1 MDFIKTKE
9 KKTYT
14 IINNSNNKYIISF
27 LSHYNLI
34 VSITD
39 DSITFTAD
47 SIESLQ
53 TFNKNNKN
61 NTDFFINNFIFD
73 IGCQL
78 LLLKESHI
86 GIKHFNL
93 SDIIILNNNI
103 FLFINPNMLYK
114 LLDKSFDK
122 SLDKLLPQ
130 YMHGTFSLNSIDMTS
145 IFLPPEFNNTDT
157 KKYYYYTTSYYSFAK
172 LLLHIFNIEIDDI
185 ENTSLYFFCKR
196 CLIENPLDRTFNFI

>member
-9 KKTYT
+9 KNTYT
-14 IINNSNNKYIISF
+14 IINNSKYIISF
-27 LSHYNLI
+27 LSHHNLI
-34 VSITD
+34 VSTTD
-39 DSITFTAD
+39 DSITITAD

-73 IGCQL
+73 IGCQI

-86 GIKHFNL
+86 GIKHFSL

-114 LLDKSFDK
+114 LLDKSLDK

-130 YMHGTFSLNSIDMTS
+130 YMHGTFSLTSIDMTS
-145 IFLPPEFNNTDT
+145 IFLPPEFNNT